1 MNKSQLVKKILL
13 RDLSTQL
20 SSIVLLTWLILSL
33 LPQFSDDWRE
43 IEINLPKTRLPPNFV
58 LTEPLGWFGYDSV
71 GASVFLQILNGAH
84 TSILVGLTTVA
95 LCLLVGIPLAAFA
108 ALNRGWIDLV
118 ISRAMDIL
126 LSFPP
131 LVLPITLTFFMGG
144 GLFNTVL
151 ALSLGGWIGSAKVIR
166 GEFRSLNRREFVEA
180 ARAMGAGQWRI
191 IVRHLL
197 PHAAAPILIQST
209 FALAGVILAEA
220 GLSFLGLGLGE
231 GYVSWGTL
239 LSEARSYLLESPHLA
254 IFPSLALLSVV
265 LSLNF
270 LAESLRLALD
280 PKAKSL

>member
-1 MNKSQLVKKILL
+1 MNKSHLVKKILL

-84 TSILVGLTTVA
+84 TSILVGLTTVV
-95 LCLLVGIPLAAFA
+95 LCLLVGIPLGAFA

-131 LVLPITLTFFMGG
+131 LVMPITLTFFMGG

>member
-1 MNKSQLVKKILL
+1 
-13 RDLSTQL
+13 
-20 SSIVLLTWLILSL
+20 
-33 LPQFSDDWRE
+33 
-43 IEINLPKTRLPPNFV
+43 
-58 LTEPLGWFGYDSV
+58 
-71 GASVFLQILNGAH
+71 
-84 TSILVGLTTVA
+84 
-95 LCLLVGIPLAAFA
+95 
-108 ALNRGWIDLV
+108 
-118 ISRAMDIL
+118 MDIL

-280 PKAKSL
+280 PKAESL